1 VLAVLFFRQ
10 RRSTTM
16 IRTSALRHLAWLCTA
31 PPPWQFPDAFV
42 PADWLP
48 EDWHARL
55 QHWDA
60 APQEAPAFVHALP
73 NPRLGLYF
81 ETLYD
86 ALLTHLLGWQVLARN
101 LPIRTGGLTLGELD
115 FVVRNP
121 HTGQVEHHEI
131 AVKFYL
137 GYQAQPHGPARWL
150 GPNPADSLEGKAHRL
165 QDEQQRRSQLPEAQ
179 VALVDLLVG
188 AGLVE
193 AGLVGA
199 GLPAN
204 LVRLQASSHMPAN
217 ADRLQASSHINNLPL
232 HTRLFMPGYLFQPQ
246 DGSAIALP
254 PQVPATHARGTWLR
268 LDKALREERTGWVPL
283 VKPHWLGPWQQAHTP
298 DPTAVLD
305 ALEQIALSATPRLFA
320 RVEWDAGEQM
330 WRETARFF
338 VVPEAW
344 PGHGG
349 VVGAG

>member
-1 VLAVLFFRQ
+1 
-10 RRSTTM
+10 M
-16 IRTSALRHLAWLCTA
+16 IRTPALRHLAWLCTA
-31 PPPWQFPDAFV
+31 PPLWHFPDAFV
-42 PADWLP
+42 PAAWLP

-60 APQEAPAFVHALP
+60 APQEAPAFVHALA

-101 LPIRTGGLTLGELD
+101 LPIRAGGLTLGELD

-137 GYQAQPHGPARWL
+137 GYQAQPHGSAQWL

-165 QDEQQRRSQLPEAQ
+165 QDEQRRRTQLPEAQ
-179 VALVDLLVG
+179 AALGDLLVG
-188 AGLVE
+188 

-204 LVRLQASSHMPAN
+204 DVRLQASSHT
-217 ADRLQASSHINNLPL
+217 NNLPL
-232 HTRLFMPGYLFQPQ
+232 PTRLFMPGYLFHPQ
-246 DGSAIALP
+246 DGTAIALP
-254 PQVPATHARGTWLR
+254 QQVPLTHARGTWRR
-268 LDKALREERTGWVPL
+268 LDDALQADRTGWVPL
-283 VKPHWLGPWQQAHTP
+283 VKPHWLGPWQQAHAP
-298 DPTAVLD
+298 DSTAVLD
-305 ALEQIALSATPRLFA
+305 ALEQVARSATPRLFA
-320 RVEWDAGEQM
+320 RVDLDAGGQM

-338 VVPEAW
+338 VVPAAW
-344 PGHGG
+344 PSLLPCRS
-349 VVGAG
+349 

>member
-1 VLAVLFFRQ
+1 
-10 RRSTTM
+10 M
-16 IRTSALRHLAWLCTA
+16 IRTPALRHLAWLCTA
-31 PPPWQFPDAFV
+31 PPLWQFPDAFV

-48 EDWHARL
+48 ADWYVRL

-101 LPIRTGGLTLGELD
+101 LPIRAGGLTLGELD

-121 HTGQVEHHEI
+121 RTGEVEHHEI

-137 GYQAQPHGPARWL
+137 GYEARPLGPAQWL
-150 GPNPADSLEGKAHRL
+150 GPNPADSLEGKAQRM
-165 QDEQQRRSQLPEAQ
+165 QDEQRRRTQLPEAQ
-179 VALVDLLVG
+179 AALGDLLVG
-188 AGLVE
+188 

-199 GLPAN
+199 GLPAKA
-204 LVRLQASSHMPAN
+204 VRLQASSHRPAN
-217 ADRLQASSHINNLPL
+217 AFRLQASSHTNTLLLP
-232 HTRLFMPGYLFQPQ
+232 TRLFMPGYLFHPQ
-246 DGSAIALP
+246 DSTGIALP
-254 PQVPATHARGTWLR
+254 PQVPASHARGTWLR
-268 LDKALREERTGWVPL
+268 LGQALREERTGWVPL
-283 VKPHWLGPWQQAHTP
+283 VKPHWLGPWKQAQAPQEAPVHE
-298 DPTAVLD
+298 
-305 ALEQIALSATPRLFA
+305 ALQEIALSATPRLFA
-320 RVEWDAGEQM
+320 RVDWDNGENL

-344 PGHGG
+344 PGR
-349 VVGAG
+349 AGSV

>member
-1 VLAVLFFRQ
+1 
-10 RRSTTM
+10 M
-16 IRTSALRHLAWLCTA
+16 IRTPALRHLAWLCTA
-31 PPPWQFPDAFV
+31 PPLWQFPDAFV

-48 EDWHARL
+48 ADWYARL

-86 ALLTHLLGWQVLARN
+86 ALLRHLLGWQVLARN
-101 LPIRTGGLTLGELD
+101 LPIRAGGLTLGELD

-121 HTGQVEHHEI
+121 HTGEVEHHEI

-137 GYQAQPHGPARWL
+137 GYQAQPHGLAQWL

-165 QDEQQRRSQLPEAQ
+165 QDEQRRRTQLPEAQ
-179 VALVDLLVG
+179 VA
-188 AGLVE
+188 
-193 AGLVGA
+193 LVGA

-204 LVRLQASSHMPAN
+204 LVRLQASSHMPTN
-217 ADRLQASSHINNLPL
+217 PVRLQASSHTNNLPL
-232 HTRLFMPGYLFQPQ
+232 PTRLFMPGYLFHPQ

-254 PQVPATHARGTWLR
+254 PQVPVTHARGTWRR
-268 LDKALREERTGWVPL
+268 LDDARQADSTGWVPL
-283 VKPHWLGPWQQAHTP
+283 VKPHWLGPWQQAQAP

-320 RVEWDAGEQM
+320 RVDWDAGEQM
-330 WRETARFF
+330 WCETARFF

-344 PGHGG
+344 PGRLGQE
-349 VVGAG
+349 

>member
-1 VLAVLFFRQ
+1 
-10 RRSTTM
+10 M
-16 IRTSALRHLAWLCTA
+16 IRTPALRHLAWLCTA
-31 PPPWQFPDAFV
+31 PPLWQFPDAFV

-48 EDWHARL
+48 PDWYARL

-101 LPIRTGGLTLGELD
+101 LPIRAGGLTLGELD

-137 GYQAQPHGPARWL
+137 GYQAQLQAPAQWL
-150 GPNPADSLEGKAHRL
+150 GPNPADSLEGKAHRM
-165 QDEQQRRSQLPEAQ
+165 QDEQRRRSQLPEAQ
-179 VALVDLLVG
+179 VALVG
-188 AGLVE
+188 

-204 LVRLQASSHMPAN
+204 LFRLQASSHMPS
-217 ADRLQASSHINNLPL
+217 DRLQASSHTNTLPL
-232 HTRLFMPGYLFQPQ
+232 PTRLFMPGYLFHPH
-246 DGSAIALP
+246 DGSTIALP
-254 PQVPATHARGTWLR
+254 PLVPATHARGTWRR
-268 LDKALREERTGWVPL
+268 LDDALQADKTGWVSL
-283 VKPHWLGPWQQAHTP
+283 VKPHWLGPWQQTHTP
-298 DPTAVLD
+298 KEAPVHE
-305 ALEQIALSATPRLFA
+305 ALQEIALSATPRLFA
-320 RVEWDAGEQM
+320 RVDWDAGEEL

-338 VVPEAW
+338 VVPAAW
-344 PGHGG
+344 PGCAGAVG
-349 VVGAG
+349 ADLVGAG

>member
-1 VLAVLFFRQ
+1 
-10 RRSTTM
+10 M
-16 IRTSALRHLAWLCTA
+16 IRTPALRHLAWLCTA
-31 PPPWQFPDAFV
+31 PPLWQFPDAFV

-48 EDWHARL
+48 ADWYARL

-60 APQEAPAFVHALP
+60 TPQEAPAFVHALP

-101 LPIRTGGLTLGELD
+101 LPIRAGGLTLGELD

-121 HTGQVEHHEI
+121 HTGEVEHHEI

-137 GYQAQPHGPARWL
+137 GYQAQPHGPAQCL
-150 GPNPADSLEGKAHRL
+150 GPNPADSQEGKAHRM
-165 QDEQQRRSQLPEAQ
+165 QHEQALRAQLPEAQ
-179 VALVDLLVG
+179 VALGD
-188 AGLVE
+188 
-193 AGLVGA
+193 LVGA

-204 LVRLQASSHMPAN
+204 AVRLQASSHKPANAVRLQASSHMPAN
-217 ADRLQASSHINNLPL
+217 AFRLQASSRTNNLPL
-232 HTRLFMPGYLFQPQ
+232 PTRLFMPGYLFHPQ
-246 DGSAIALP
+246 DGAAIALP
-254 PQVPATHARGTWLR
+254 PQVPAAHSRGTWRR
-268 LDKALREERTGWVPL
+268 LDDALQADRTGWVPL
-283 VKPHWLGPWQQAHTP
+283 VKPHWLGPWQQARAP
-298 DPTAVLD
+298 EPAAVLD
-305 ALEQIALSATPRLFA
+305 ALEEIALSATPRLFA

-344 PGHGG
+344 PWRGG
-349 VVGAG
+349 FVGAG

>member
-1 VLAVLFFRQ
+1 
-10 RRSTTM
+10 M
-16 IRTSALRHLAWLCTA
+16 IRTPALRHLAWLCTA
-31 PPPWQFPDAFV
+31 PPLWQFPDAFV
-42 PADWLP
+42 PAEWLP
-48 EDWHARL
+48 ADWYARL

-101 LPIRTGGLTLGELD
+101 LPIRAGGLTLGELD

-121 HTGQVEHHEI
+121 HTGEVEHHEI

-137 GYQAQPHGPARWL
+137 GYQAQPHGPAQWL
-150 GPNPADSLEGKAHRL
+150 GPNPADSLEGKAQRM
-165 QDEQQRRSQLPEAQ
+165 QDEQRRRTQLPEAQ
-179 VALVDLLVG
+179 AALGDLLVG
-188 AGLVE
+188 

-204 LVRLQASSHMPAN
+204 AFRLQASSHTN
-217 ADRLQASSHINNLPL
+217 TLLLP
-232 HTRLFMPGYLFQPQ
+232 TRLFMPGYLFHPQ
-246 DGSAIALP
+246 DGTIIALP
-254 PQVPATHARGTWLR
+254 PQVPANHARGTWLR
-268 LDKALREERTGWVPL
+268 LGQALREERTGWVPL
-283 VKPHWLGPWQQAHTP
+283 VKPHWLGPWQQTQVP
-298 DPTAVLD
+298 QD
-305 ALEQIALSATPRLFA
+305 ASVREALQEIALSATPRLFA
-320 RVEWDAGEQM
+320 RVDWYNGENL

-344 PGHGG
+344 PGR
-349 VVGAG
+349 AGSV

>member
-1 VLAVLFFRQ
+1 
-10 RRSTTM
+10 M
-16 IRTSALRHLAWLCTA
+16 IRTPALRHLAWLCTA
-31 PPPWQFPDAFV
+31 PPLWQFPDAFV

-48 EDWHARL
+48 ADWYARL

-60 APQEAPAFVHALP
+60 TPQEAPAFVHALP

-101 LPIRTGGLTLGELD
+101 LPIRAGGLTLGELD

-121 HTGQVEHHEI
+121 NTGEVEHHEI

-137 GYQAQPHGPARWL
+137 GYQAQPHGPAQWL
-150 GPNPADSLEGKAHRL
+150 GPNPADSLEGKAHRM
-165 QDEQQRRSQLPEAQ
+165 QDEQRRRTQLPEAQ
-179 VALVDLLVG
+179 AALVG
-188 AGLVE
+188 

-204 LVRLQASSHMPAN
+204 LVRLQASSHMPV
-217 ADRLQASSHINNLPL
+217 RLQASSHTNNLPL
-232 HTRLFMPGYLFQPQ
+232 PTRLFMPGYLFHPQ
-246 DGSAIALP
+246 DGAAIALP
-254 PQVPATHARGTWLR
+254 PQVPVTHARGTWRR
-268 LDKALREERTGWVPL
+268 LDDALQADRTGWVPL
-283 VKPHWLGPWQQAHTP
+283 VKPHWLGPWQQEHAP
-298 DPTAVLD
+298 EPAAVLD
-305 ALEQIALSATPRLFA
+305 ALEEIALSATPRLFA
-320 RVEWDAGEQM
+320 RVELDAGEQM

-344 PGHGG
+344 PGRGG